1 MPWLSGGSRG
11 KVAHNKPLLRR
22 AGLGPFSKRLVVD
35 NFSKS
40 FEIPS
45 VPFTKH
51 PVPMPLGWLI
61 HPQILR
67 KRLISDGSMWKGPG
81 TVLLELAAS
90 FGLAILNAFEMPI
103 AYLKAGIEWCV
114 AWLLK
119 GLSKV
124 SGMFKLMGFE
134 SQDVN
139 TNFGDK
145 DLNKTVGKLGGK
157 PQAAFG

>member
-1 MPWLSGGSRG
+1 
-11 KVAHNKPLLRR
+11 
-22 AGLGPFSKRLVVD
+22 
-35 NFSKS
+35 
-40 FEIPS
+40 
-45 VPFTKH
+45 
-51 PVPMPLGWLI
+51 
-61 HPQILR
+61 
-67 KRLISDGSMWKGPG
+67 MWKGPG